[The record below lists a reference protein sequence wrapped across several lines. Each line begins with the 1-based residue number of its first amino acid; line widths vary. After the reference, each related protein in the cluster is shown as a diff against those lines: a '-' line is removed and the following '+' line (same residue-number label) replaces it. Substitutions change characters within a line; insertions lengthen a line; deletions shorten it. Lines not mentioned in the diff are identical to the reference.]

1 MLKHSLIIYNFI
13 VIDYEINKLRTSISA
28 FHVKNNAS
36 SIYPAV
42 INKHIYS
49 YLINNIHIIQ
59 LKNYSL
65 QVSTKSITFKMEH
78 IHRPTLIA
86 AVGRDIN
93 HGRGATTKTLLVLP
107 PNY

>member
-13 VIDYEINKLRTSISA
+13 VIDYEINKLRTSISP
-28 FHVKNNAS
+28 FHIKNSAS